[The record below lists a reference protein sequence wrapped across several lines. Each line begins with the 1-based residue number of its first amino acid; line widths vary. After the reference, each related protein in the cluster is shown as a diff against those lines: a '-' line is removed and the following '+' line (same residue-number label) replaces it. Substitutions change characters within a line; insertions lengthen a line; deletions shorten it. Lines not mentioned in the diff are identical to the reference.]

1 MNSAADMMVFDRTAL
16 RRHRNRM
23 ASRLPLHDFLLAE
36 AAARLGERLADIK
49 RDFRSVLLIGGAS
62 FEDAILPRRPER
74 LVLGDMAFRRLGE
87 GAGNAAVFDEDA
99 LPFAEK
105 SFDLVV
111 SLLTL
116 HWVNDLPGALVQINR
131 ALAPDG
137 LVLATMLGAGTLDQL
152 RIAWMKAELEIHGG
166 ASPRVSPF
174 ADVRSLGGL
183 LQRAGFALPV
193 VDNDTIT
200 ATYADPVRL
209 MREIRGMGEAN
220 ALIGRARTFARRDA
234 LVRMAELYREEFGE
248 ADGRIPARFDLVTLT
263 GWAPDASQPK
273 PLKPGSARLS
283 LAKVLGTPPENGG

>member
-23 ASRLPLHDFLLAE
+23 ASRLPLHDFLHAE

-49 RDFRSVLLIGGAS
+49 RDFRSVLLIGGAG

-116 HWVNDLPGALVQINR
+116 HWVNDLPGALVQ
-131 ALAPDG
+131 
-137 LVLATMLGAGTLDQL
+137 ATMLGAGTLDQL
-152 RIAWMKAELEIHGG
+152 RIAWMKAELEVHGG